1 MDRMTI
7 EDIVRQKARKE
18 LEREL
23 NQVFNPVKALLWAFD
38 DEDIQPALKQIAEM
52 RERCIAKFTP
62 EREQNAV
69 NDFASKVMAM
79 KEGA

>member
-1 MDRMTI
+1 MTDHMTI
-7 EDIVRQKARKE
+7 EANVRKSARDA

-23 NQVFNPVKALLWAFD
+23 NSIFNPVKALLWALE

-52 RERCIAKFTP
+52 RERCVAKFTP

-69 NDFASKVMAM
+69 DEFVRKVMQM
-79 KEGA
+79 KD

>member
-1 MDRMTI
+1 MDHMTI
-7 EDIVRQKARKE
+7 EGIVRQKARDA

-23 NQVFNPVKALLWAFD
+23 NSVFHPVKALLWALE
-38 DEDIQPALKQIAEM
+38 DEDMQPALKQIAEM
-52 RERCIAKFTP
+52 RERCIAKFTS

-69 NDFASKVMAM
+69 DEFVRKVMRM